1 MSDDTASHLD
11 GDAAILSVV
20 PGVLPDFGF
29 SREPEGPGGT
39 LLVLGGSL
47 RGKALDELGATL
59 EQAMTS
65 PYDEVRLDL
74 SAVTDWST
82 LAQAMV
88 LHTARV
94 LDRRGSSLVLVGA
107 TATVKLQ
114 ARWLDV
120 FERIDSED

>member
-11 GDAAILSVV
+11 ADAAILSVV

-39 LLVLGGSL
+39 LLVRGGSL

-65 PYDEVRLDL
+65 PYDVVRLDL

-94 LDRRGSSLVLVGA
+94 LDRRDSRLVLVGA
-107 TATVKLQ
+107 TAKVQLQ
-114 ARWLDV
+114 SRWLDV

>member
-11 GDAAILSVV
+11 ADAAITSVV
-20 PGVLPDFGF
+20 PGVPPDFGF

-65 PYDEVRLDL
+65 PSDEVRLDL